1 MNTFKE
7 RLRGEDKLNVGRRV
21 GKLREA
27 HGESLRA
34 AAIRTGVSHTTIARI
49 EKGDVVG
56 SFQSTLR
63 KIADGYGV
71 RVEFLLGGRDPR
83 RDFDFILHQLSPEER
98 SRLHFLPPRVRIQ
111 MVLRFMLTEYPDELS
126 LDRLAASSG
135 IPKEM
140 LAALVTETASTGLAR
155 QLEVQLAKTL
165 EQMTGIPQ
173 HWFVRGAGGAE
184 DSDMMSAEMVSAFA
198 SLMKKAAT
206 ANINPSILDMVIE
219 LLIMKSE
226 TKRPADP

>member
-1 MNTFKE
+1 M
-7 RLRGEDKLNVGRRV
+7 DIGRRV

-49 EKGDVVG
+49 EKGEVVG

-63 KIADGYGV
+63 KIAEGYGI

-98 SRLHFLPPRVRIQ
+98 SRLHFVPPRVRIQ
-111 MVLRFMLTEYPDELS
+111 MVLRFMLSDYPDDLS
-126 LDRLAASSG
+126 LEKLAAASG
-135 IPKEM
+135 IPKEA
-140 LAALVTETASTGLAR
+140 LAAELKGETGAGLSWESETLLAR
-155 QLEVQLAKTL
+155 TL

-173 HWFVRGAGGAE
+173 HWLVSGANGLE
-184 DSDMMSAEMVSAFA
+184 EVDMMSPEAISAFA
-198 SLMKKAAT
+198 SLMKKAAR
-206 ANINPSILDMVIE
+206 AGINPDILDMVIE
-219 LLIMKSE
+219 LLIMKNES
-226 TKRPADP
+226 KGLADL